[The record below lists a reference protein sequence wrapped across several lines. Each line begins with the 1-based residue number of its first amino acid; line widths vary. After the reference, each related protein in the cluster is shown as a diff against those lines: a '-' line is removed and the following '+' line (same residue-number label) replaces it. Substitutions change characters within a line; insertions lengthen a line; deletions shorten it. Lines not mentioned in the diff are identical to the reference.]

1 MHGGVITMKSVHQG
15 FTLIELII
23 VIVILGILA
32 AAAIPR
38 YVDLGMEARL
48 SAISAMKAAV
58 ITGSTLAHSTAVIDS
73 IDITAASVAA
83 DLDGDGT
90 PEALVFGYPDSADQ
104 HTMEWIIEGLGQFTY
119 ATGTGRYTLVAN
131 CYVQYTNATLGN
143 DPSITTVTT
152 GC

>member
-1 MHGGVITMKSVHQG
+1 MKSVHQG

-38 YVDLGMEARL
+38 YVDLGKEARL
-48 SAISAMKAAV
+48 SAVSAMQGAV
-58 ITGSTLAHSTAVIDS
+58 ITGSTLAHSKAVIDGV
-73 IDITAASVAA
+73 DITAATVAA

-90 PEALVFGYPDSADQ
+90 LEALAFGYPDSADR
-104 HTMEWIIEGLGQFTY
+104 HTMEWIIEGLGQFIY
-119 ATGTGRYTLVAN
+119 APATGRYTLATN
-131 CYVQYTNATLGN
+131 CFVQYSNATLNNG
-143 DPSITTVTT
+143 PTITSVKT